1 MTKRD
6 HSKQLEEFTDKLKQI
21 PEIIAV
27 YYTGSTASQTWDEY
41 SDVDIDI
48 VVKDKDFDKIFKNLP
63 SILSK
68 WGEIKFVGRYLDEH
82 ETYAHIGE
90 EYLKVEIDPI
100 KLSNLKPSEE
110 LKNIRIGFDKKEIL
124 KDIIKKSKKIKPK
137 ISHKDFENT
146 LYYLRDWHLY
156 TAKHYSRGLK
166 FSALGEV
173 FDIRVLLLEL
183 YAKTKGL
190 KDFEIKRKGE
200 HFLSKK
206 EMGFFRGEK
215 ISIGIKNIR
224 KAMKDNWD
232 FMKYIEKEYEKKT
245 KKKLNLK
252 CNDKEILK
260 IINQLYDKK

>member
-1 MTKRD
+1 MEWTFFLLAGLIVLAGMVVLPIFFGAPWHPLMPHTIRRI
-6 HSKQLEEFTDKLKQI
+6 LNF
-21 PEIIAV
+21 
-27 YYTGSTASQTWDEY
+27 
-41 SDVDIDI
+41 VDIR
-48 VVKDKDFDKIFKNLP
+48 P
-63 SILSK
+63 
-68 WGEIKFVGRYLDEH
+68 GETICDLGCGDGRVLITAAKKYSAKGVG
-82 ETYAHIGE
+82 
-90 EYLKVEIDPI
+90 VEIDPI

-190 KDFEIKRKGE
+190 KDFEIKRNGE